1 MTEFNTFD
9 QGDNGDEADQIAQKL
24 IAMREKIQSLNDTIH
39 QHKSVEEA
47 ANLGVEAA
55 RKMLRDAEDRKA
67 AIANE
72 IFDTRREFQN
82 LKRDLEANEKA
93 LTQALTKREQREQFE
108 NLASEF
114 DEIIKGLAWREWAL
128 NHQMSGAKHMAIAGR
143 CINADKMGLGKSL
156 QGLMAADMVQSKRM
170 LIIAPKDVAE
180 NYLKEV
186 KRWAPHRMAVALLGA
201 NPTERD
207 FVLNKVLPNTDQF
220 TVITNYEIWRR
231 DKSVLTSILALR
243 FDTVIL
249 DEAHTIKNMK
259 TAAFKGVR
267 TLVYTPNEC
276 PKCGAIPSYKEDQH
290 GRPYMICPT
299 YDVNVAGPCSIIMRP
314 GTTVPDVDKYCS
326 IKNVFPLTGTPIL
339 NKPQDLFPLLYLIDR
354 QTFSREDDYLRAYC
368 QREWGANKW
377 RFQYG
382 GLERLAKRLADK
394 FISRDRYAAG
404 VTIPPQDV
412 QIHMVEMDKDLYVN
426 QYEFLTLLKERALI
440 KLESNKAM
448 PVMAM
453 IALITRQRQAALWPD
468 GISVN
473 DIDDDG
479 KISEL
484 AVDLNES
491 VKMDYI
497 LNAPHSL
504 TNETDDW
511 GGLLAEL
518 TQPELGKDD
527 ATGRFIGER
536 VLVVSQFKTAL
547 AELERRCKAAGISVC
562 RYDGDTPDWQRREIQ
577 TDFDAYTYTSD
588 PNYRMKYQVVLANYR
603 TGGQGLNV
611 NAASAMIELDSEWN
625 AGKTD
630 QARGRIDRMGQTK
643 ETTVHRILL
652 ANSIELWMDALVEDK
667 RDMVEGFEGEM
678 DTAAKLL
685 DAIRN
690 GEVEM

>member
-9 QGDNGDEADQIAQKL
+9 QQDNGDEADQIAQKL
-24 IAMREKIQSLNDTIH
+24 IAMREKIQSLDDTIKA
-39 QHKSVEEA
+39 HKSVEEA
-47 ANLGVEAA
+47 AEINIENA
-55 RKMLRDAEDRKA
+55 RRMLKEAEDRKH
-67 AIANE
+67 AIAAE
-72 IFDTRREFQN
+72 IWDTRREFQN

-93 LTQALTKREQREQFE
+93 LTQALTKREQREAFD
-108 NLASEF
+108 NLTSEF

-128 NHQMSGAKHMAIAGR
+128 DHQMSGAKHMAVAGR

-156 QGLMAADMVQSKRM
+156 QGLMAADMLEAKRI

-201 NPTERD
+201 NPVERD

-231 DKSVLTSILALR
+231 DKSVLTSFIALR
-243 FDTVIL
+243 FDTLII

-267 TLVYTPNEC
+267 TLVYTPNVC
-276 PKCGAIPSYKEDQH
+276 PKCGSTPSYKEDQH
-290 GRPYMICPT
+290 GRPYMICPG
-299 YDVNVAGPCSIIMRP
+299 YDVNTASDCSVIMRP
-314 GTTVPDVDKYCS
+314 NTSVPDVDKYCS

-339 NKPQDLFPLLYLIDR
+339 NRPQDLFPLLYLIDR

-368 QREWGANKW
+368 QRSWGENKW

-404 VTIPPQDV
+404 VTIPPQGV
-412 QIHMVEMDKDLYVN
+412 QIHNIEMDKELYAK

-440 KLESNKAM
+440 KLGSDKAM
-448 PVMAM
+448 PVAAM

-479 KISEL
+479 KISAL
-484 AVDLNES
+484 GVGLHES
-491 VKMDYI
+491 VKMDYV

-504 TNETDDW
+504 INDTDEW
-511 GGLLAEL
+511 GGLLYDI
-518 TQPELGKDD
+518 TDPDLGRDE

-577 TDFDAYTYTSD
+577 KDFDAYTYTSE
-588 PNYRMKYQVVLANYR
+588 PGYQMKYQVVLANYR

-611 NAASAMIELDSEWN
+611 NAASQMIELDSEWN

-652 ANSIELWMDALVEDK
+652 AKSIELWMDALVEDK
-667 RDMVEGFEGEM
+667 RDMVEGFETEM

-685 DAIRN
+685 EAIRS